1 MEVSAVSERRSMSF
15 TFRLCVS
22 YGILFVGSQ
31 VVYFGM
37 KFNGGAYQKNPM
49 WHFVNGVHSIL
60 TYGTLFFLG
69 AVLLATIVS
78 LLVSAPIPQK
88 QHTELIKIESPP
100 LDLISDEM
108 IENERREQKKLEAE
122 QQSRQIEEL
131 RQKQIIEK
139 RRNRSA
145 EEAARSALDDFL

>member
-1 MEVSAVSERRSMSF
+1 MSF

-37 KFNGGAYQKNPM
+37 KFNGGAFQKNPI

-60 TYGTLFFLG
+60 TYGTLFFVG
-69 AVLLATIVS
+69 AALLASIVS
-78 LLVSAPIPQK
+78 LFDSAPVPQK
-88 QHTELIKIESPP
+88 QPAELSEVEPP
-100 LDLISDEM
+100 PPDLISDEM
-108 IENERREQKKLEAE
+108 IEHERREQKKLEVE

-131 RQKQIIEK
+131 RQKQIIE
-139 RRNRSA
+139 RIRNRSA